1 MANSDTKPKRNRN
14 IEKRLDSMDR
24 EMRRLYQTT
33 YRTREDNRETMD
45 SIVNQIDDNI
55 DDIISRINNRSTS
68 DISNLYLR
76 LQRKNGT
83 IYDDISSSIEEL
95 FSNNDLLNVID
106 TDQMSKSIRAEDYQ
120 YDLICKYMPKLDQAL
135 EVMKDNVLSS
145 DSFSKEFI
153 TIHSDR
159 SSKEF
164 IQQFNARANIV
175 KEKYKFEEL
184 AEEIYHD
191 VSHYGEY
198 FLYHVPYNVAFE
210 RLLKRKQHMVGG
222 IGFPDQG
229 SRRSYYESG
238 TPMVESVLDLVGED
252 KEKYAEEFKD
262 YISENNPQIQ
272 VYFNTDNILYP
283 VVEYVEQKEEVLKK
297 QKSLCEVF
305 TEDVLKEDTKRMVTS
320 DDASRNLGSTPA
332 FGTLIAPDGFVDKSG
347 KDSKNKVREIDGSVI
362 HKIDRSEIFPVYI
375 GDDFCIGYLHF
386 DVRNDYVDRLIVAGQ
401 TYNSLTNYTTLQADE
416 YDKQNDMLVSQIAV
430 NLSRAI
436 DSKFIN
442 ANVDLKDEIYAI
454 LRYNDHFCATQGIST
469 INVSFI
475 PKEDVHHI
483 YFRLNKKNHRGISDL
498 SKAITPAMLYCLL
511 YLSDIIARIG
521 RGQDKRIYYVRQNVE
536 TNVAKTLLNV
546 INQIKKGNMGMRQLE
561 NMNSI
566 FNIIGKFNDHV
577 IPMSQNGDPPIQFE
591 VMQGQ
596 QVETPTDLL
605 DRLEDMAVGTTDVP
619 LEFVQ
624 TVNQVDYATRFT
636 MSNSKF
642 LRKVFKRQSI
652 YQKHL
657 TNIFRKLYNFEYRE
671 NEMTI
676 KVMLPAPAYLT
687 LTNTQQLIDNNRN
700 YVQGIADIVMSTE
713 DDEEKAEFINLM
725 IRKQLG
731 TYIDFEMVDSL
742 VEEAKHVVEIKKLER
757 QEIEDDTGGDYGGGN
772 DYGGDDDEF

>member
-1 MANSDTKPKRNRN
+1 MANSDKPRRNRN
-14 IEKRLDSMDR
+14 IDKRLDTMDR
-24 EMRRLYQTT
+24 EMKSLYRTT
-33 YRTREDNRETMD
+33 YRTREENRETMN
-45 SIVNQIDDNI
+45 SIVNQIDDNV

-83 IYDDISSSIEEL
+83 IYDDINKSIEEI
-95 FSNNDLLNVID
+95 FSSNDLLNVID
-106 TDQMSKSIRAEDYQ
+106 TEQMSKSIRAEDYQ
-120 YDLICKYMPKLDQAL
+120 YDLICKYMPKLNQAL

-145 DSFSKEFI
+145 DSFTKDFI
-153 TIHSDR
+153 SITSNR
-159 SSKEF
+159 SSKDF
-164 IQQFNARANIV
+164 IQQFNNRAEVI

-184 AEEIYHD
+184 CDEIYD
-191 VSHYGEY
+191 DCSRYGEY

-210 RLLKRKQHMVGG
+210 RLLKRKSQMVGG

-238 TPMVESVLDLVGED
+238 EAITESVTKIVKEVKED
-252 KEKYAEEFKD
+252 FNPVFKD
-262 YISENNPQIQ
+262 AISDDAEIRIN
-272 VYFNTDNILYP
+272 FNMDNMLYP
-283 VVEYVEQKEEVLKK
+283 VVEYMEQREEALKNHN
-297 QKSLCEVF
+297 SL
-305 TEDVLKEDTKRMVTS
+305 TETFYLQEDGAKRMVTS
-320 DDASRNLGSTPA
+320 DDASRNLGSTPG
-332 FGTLIAPDGFVDKSG
+332 FDTLIAPDGFIDKNG
-347 KDSKNKVREIDGSVI
+347 KNNKNKVREIDGSII

-386 DVRNDYVDRLIVAGQ
+386 DVRNDYVDRLVVAGQ

-430 NLSRAI
+430 RMSRVI
-436 DSKFIN
+436 DAKFIN
-442 ANVDLKDEIYAI
+442 ANVDLKNEIYAI

-475 PKEDVHHI
+475 PKEDIHHI
-483 YFRLNKKNHRGISDL
+483 YFKLNKKNHRGISDL
-498 SKAITPAMLYCLL
+498 SRAITPAMLYCLL
-511 YLSDIIARIG
+511 YLSDIIGRIG

-577 IPMSQNGDPPIQFE
+577 IPMSQSGDAPIQFE

-596 QVETPTDLL
+596 QIDTPTDML
-605 DRLEDMAVGTTDVP
+605 DRLEDMAIGTTDVP
-619 LEFVQ
+619 LEFIQ

-642 LRKVFKRQSI
+642 LRKVFKRQNI
-652 YQKHL
+652 VQKHF
-657 TNIFRKLYNFEYRE
+657 TNVFRKLYNFEYRE

-676 KVMLPAPAYLT
+676 KVLLPAPAYLT
-687 LTNTQQLIDNNRN
+687 LTNTQQLIENNRS
-700 YVQGIADIVMSTE
+700 YVQSIADIVMNTN
-713 DDEEKAEFINLM
+713 DDEEKAEFTNLM
-725 IRKQLG
+725 IRRQLG

-742 VEEAKHVVEIKKLER
+742 VEEAKHIVEVKKLER
-757 QEIEDDTGGDYGGGN
+757 QEIEDTDTGSGN
-772 DYGGDDDEF
+772 DYGEDDEDYM

>member
-1 MANSDTKPKRNRN
+1 MANSDKPRRNRN
-14 IEKRLDSMDR
+14 IDKRLDNMDR
-24 EMRRLYQTT
+24 ELRRLYQTT

-45 SIVNQIDDNI
+45 SIVNQIDDNV
-55 DDIISRINNRSTS
+55 DDIISRVNNRSTS

-76 LQRKNGT
+76 LQRKNGMV
-83 IYDDISSSIEEL
+83 YDDINKSILEL

-153 TIHSDR
+153 SVTSER
-159 SSKEF
+159 SNKEF
-164 IQQFNARANIV
+164 IQQFNARANVI
-175 KEKYKFEEL
+175 KDKYQFEDL

-191 VSHYGEY
+191 CSHYGEY
-198 FLYHVPYNVAFE
+198 FLYHVPYNVAFD
-210 RLLKRKQHMVGG
+210 RLLKRKTQMVGG

-229 SRRSYYESG
+229 SRRSYYESSFEKG
-238 TPMVESVLDLVGED
+238 FTESVQNIMKDS
-252 KEKYAEEFKD
+252 KEKFDRIFESSVDDNSK
-262 YISENNPQIQ
+262 IQ
-272 VYFNTDNILYP
+272 VFFNMDNMLYP
-283 VVEYVEQKEEVLKK
+283 VVEYVEQKENVIKK
-297 QKSLCEVF
+297 HSSL
-305 TEDVLKEDTKRMVTS
+305 TESFYLNEDGAKRLITT
-320 DDASRNLGSTPA
+320 DDASRNLGSTP
-332 FGTLIAPDGFVDKSG
+332 GYDTLIAPDGFVDKSG

-386 DVRNDYVDRLIVAGQ
+386 DVRNDYVDRLVVAGQ

-430 NLSRAI
+430 RLSRAI
-436 DSKFIN
+436 DAKFIN
-442 ANVDLKDEIYAI
+442 ANIDLKDEIYAV

-475 PKEDVHHI
+475 PKEDIHHI
-483 YFRLNKKNHRGISDL
+483 YFKLNKKNHRGISDL

-511 YLSDIIARIG
+511 YLSDIIGRIG

-596 QVETPTDLL
+596 QIETPTDML
-605 DRLEDMAVGTTDVP
+605 DRLEDMAIGTTDVP

-642 LRKVFKRQSI
+642 LRKVFKRQGVV
-652 YQKHL
+652 QKHL
-657 TNIFRKLYNFEYRE
+657 TNIFRKLYNFEYKE

-700 YVQGIADIVMSTE
+700 YVQAIADIVMSTE
-713 DDEEKAEFINLM
+713 DDEEKAEFTNLM
-725 IRKQLG
+725 IRRQLG
-731 TYIDFEMVDSL
+731 TYIDFEMIDSL
-742 VEEAKHVVEIKKLER
+742 IEEAKHVVDIKKLER
-757 QEIEDDTGGDYGGGN
+757 QEVDDSDTSGGDYGGGEDE
-772 DYGGDDDEF
+772 DYM

>member
-1 MANSDTKPKRNRN
+1 MANSDKPRRNRN
-14 IEKRLDSMDR
+14 IDKRLDTMDR
-24 EMRRLYQTT
+24 EMKSLYRTT
-33 YRTREDNRETMD
+33 YRTREENRETMN
-45 SIVNQIDDNI
+45 SIVNQIDDNV

-83 IYDDISSSIEEL
+83 IYDDINKSIEEI
-95 FSNNDLLNVID
+95 FSSNDLLNVID
-106 TDQMSKSIRAEDYQ
+106 TEQMSKSIRAEDYQ
-120 YDLICKYMPKLDQAL
+120 YDLICKYMPKLNQAL

-145 DSFSKEFI
+145 DSFTKDFI
-153 TIHSDR
+153 SITSNR
-159 SSKEF
+159 SSKDF
-164 IQQFNARANIV
+164 IQQFNNRAEVI

-184 AEEIYHD
+184 CDEIYD
-191 VSHYGEY
+191 DCSRYGEY

-210 RLLKRKQHMVGG
+210 RLLKRKSQMVGG

-238 TPMVESVLDLVGED
+238 EAITESVTKIVKEAKED
-252 KEKYAEEFKD
+252 FNPVFKD
-262 YISENNPQIQ
+262 AISDDAEIRIN
-272 VYFNTDNILYP
+272 FNMDNMLYP
-283 VVEYVEQKEEVLKK
+283 VVEYMEQREEALKNHN
-297 QKSLCEVF
+297 SL
-305 TEDVLKEDTKRMVTS
+305 TETFYLQEDGAKRMITS
-320 DDASRNLGSTPA
+320 DDASRNLGSTPG
-332 FGTLIAPDGFVDKSG
+332 FDTLIAPDGFIDKNG
-347 KDSKNKVREIDGSVI
+347 KNNKNKVREIDGSII

-430 NLSRAI
+430 RMSRVI
-436 DSKFIN
+436 DAKFIN
-442 ANVDLKDEIYAI
+442 ANVDLKNEIYAI

-475 PKEDVHHI
+475 PKEDIHHI
-483 YFRLNKKNHRGISDL
+483 YFKLNKKNHRGISDL
-498 SKAITPAMLYCLL
+498 SRAITPAMLYCLL
-511 YLSDIIARIG
+511 YLSDIIGRIG

-577 IPMSQNGDPPIQFE
+577 IPMSQSGDAPIQFE

-596 QVETPTDLL
+596 QIDTPTDML
-605 DRLEDMAVGTTDVP
+605 DRLEDMAIGTTDVP
-619 LEFVQ
+619 LEFIQ

-642 LRKVFKRQSI
+642 LRKVFKRQNI
-652 YQKHL
+652 VQKHF
-657 TNIFRKLYNFEYRE
+657 TNVFRKLYNFEYRE

-676 KVMLPAPAYLT
+676 KVLLPAPAYLT
-687 LTNTQQLIDNNRN
+687 LTNTQQLIENNRS
-700 YVQGIADIVMSTE
+700 YVQSIADIVMNTN
-713 DDEEKAEFINLM
+713 DDEEKAEFTNLM
-725 IRKQLG
+725 IRRQLG

-742 VEEAKHVVEIKKLER
+742 VEEAKHIVEVKKLER
-757 QEIEDDTGGDYGGGN
+757 QEIEDTDTGSGN
-772 DYGGDDDEF
+772 DYGEDDEDYM